1 VEGRTF
7 RQDHFG
13 YSIEASLF
21 KRIPWFEII
30 LAAAIMGVV
39 LYGAFSDAQNF
50 PRNWFDRDDAYYY
63 FKVAQ
68 NISEG
73 RGSTFDGVNLTNGYH
88 PLWMLIC
95 VPIFAL
101 ARFDLILPL
110 RILFVVMG
118 VLSVITSI
126 LLYRFL
132 KRVMTPGLA
141 ALAAIYWATD
151 YTIQTTFYQPG
162 LETGIAALCIIVLL
176 YTLTKYEEAWK
187 ERPATQKEILVLAVF
202 AMLVMFSRLDLVFLA
217 ILIGF
222 RVVFRNSALRDLLG
236 LDLLFII
243 TSVLTSFVIRI
254 GLPEY
259 YIYSNAAEAM
269 IAISVIMRIPIFYF
283 FGLYDPAQRPFDLL
297 KKSLLAVALSSVILT
312 AIMIPVAALMHFDV
326 FPRSALLYDFG
337 LMVFMTISSRLGA
350 HWFSI
355 TQARDDRSPI
365 QILKANWK
373 NWLSNGAAYYGI
385 VIGALGLY
393 MLINL
398 LMFQTASPVSG
409 QIKRWWGSHTSLVYG
424 GAAHIKLDF
433 YGVSPETDFNAWPPL
448 TWRVAHLMGHLQ
460 RYYHWNTW
468 WHYKYGA
475 TLIGVIVLG
484 LLLFALNRVYSAH
497 NVPKLA
503 LLPLIAASGIQLLSY
518 NIGGYA
524 AMKEWYWVA
533 QFFTLTITAYML
545 IDLFTRHIISI
556 KGGAVLLWLI
566 ASAIGLL
573 KVTGYANHVK
583 ETMPYNYY
591 TADVPYMDA
600 VPFIESHTE
609 PGSLIG
615 MTGGGNVGYF
625 IQDRSIINMDGL
637 INSYDYFKALQSGK
651 AAEHLASNGMDY
663 IFANPSLL
671 EGAPYRGQFTG
682 KYQII
687 DRFGGKVIMKFTP

>member
-1 VEGRTF
+1 M
-7 RQDHFG
+7 
-13 YSIEASLF
+13 L

-30 LAAAIMGVV
+30 LAVAIIGVS

-50 PRNWFDRDDAYYY
+50 SRNWFDRDDAYYY

-73 RGSTFDGVNLTNGYH
+73 RGSTFDGINPTNGYH

-110 RILFVVMG
+110 RVLFVLMG
-118 VLSVITSI
+118 ALSAATSI

-132 KRVMTPGLA
+132 RRVMTPGLA

-151 YTIQTTFYQPG
+151 YAIQTTFYQSG
-162 LETGIAALCIIVLL
+162 LETGIAAFCIIALL

-187 ERPATQKEILVLAVF
+187 ERPAARKEIVALALL

-243 TSVLTSFVIRI
+243 TSVLTSFIIRI

-269 IAISVIMRIPIFYF
+269 VAISVILRIPIFYF
-283 FGLYDPAQRPFDLL
+283 FGLYNPAQRPFDLL
-297 KKSLLAVALSSVILT
+297 KKSLLAVTLSSIIMTVI
-312 AIMIPVAALMHFDV
+312 IIPVASLMQFDV
-326 FPRSALLYDFG
+326 FPRIALLYDFG
-337 LMVFMTISSRLGA
+337 LMFIMVISSRLGA
-350 HWFSI
+350 HWFSK
-355 TQARDDRSPI
+355 TQAGEERSPI
-365 QILKANWK
+365 QILKSNWK
-373 NWLSNGAAYYGI
+373 NWLSNGAVYYGI

-393 MLINL
+393 MLVNL

-409 QIKRWWGSHTSLVYG
+409 QIKRWWGSHSSLVYG

-433 YGVSPETDFNAWPPL
+433 YGVNPETDFNAWPPL
-448 TWRVAHLMGHLQ
+448 TWRAAYLSGRIPLYV
-460 RYYHWNTW
+460 YWNTW
-468 WHYKYGA
+468 WHYKYTA
-475 TLIGVIVLG
+475 TLIGIIVLG
-484 LLLFALNRVYSAH
+484 LIIFVFNRAYSAH
-497 NVPKLA
+497 SVPKLA
-503 LLPLIAASGIQLLSY
+503 LLPLIAASGIQILSY
-518 NIGGYA
+518 NIDGYA
-524 AMKEWYWVA
+524 AMKEWYWVS
-533 QFFTLTITAYML
+533 QFFALTIAAYML
-545 IDLFTRHIISI
+545 MDMFIRHIVSI
-556 KGGAVLLWLI
+556 KGGAVLIWLI

-573 KVTGYANHVK
+573 KVTGYANYVK
-583 ETMPYNYY
+583 EYMPYNYY
-591 TADVPYMDA
+591 TADAPYMDA
-600 VPFIESHTE
+600 IPFIESHTE

-615 MTGGGNVGYF
+615 MTGGGNAGYF
-625 IQDRSIINMDGL
+625 IKDRTIINMDGL

-651 AAEHLASNGMDY
+651 AAEYLAGNGMDY
-663 IFANPSLL
+663 IFANPDLL

-687 DRFGGKVIMKFTP
+687 DRFGGKAIMKFTP

>member
-1 VEGRTF
+1 M
-7 RQDHFG
+7 
-13 YSIEASLF
+13 L

-30 LAAAIMGVV
+30 LAVAIMGVA

-73 RGSTFDGVNLTNGYH
+73 RGSTFDGINLTNGYH
-88 PLWMLIC
+88 PLWLLIC

-110 RILFVVMG
+110 RVLFVVMG
-118 VLSVITSI
+118 ALSVGTSI

-141 ALAAIYWATD
+141 ALATIYWATD
-151 YTIQTTFYQPG
+151 YAIQTAIYRPG

-176 YTLTKYEEAWK
+176 YTLTKNEETWK
-187 ERPATQKEILVLAVF
+187 ARPATQKEIVTLAVL

-236 LDLLFII
+236 LDLLFIF
-243 TSVLTSFVIRI
+243 TSVLTSFIIRI

-259 YIYSNAAEAM
+259 YIYSNAAEVM
-269 IAISVIMRIPIFYF
+269 IAISVILRIPTFYF
-283 FGLYDPAQRPFDLL
+283 FGLYNSTQRPFDLL
-297 KKSLLAVALSSVILT
+297 KKSLLAVTLSSAILT

-326 FPRSALLYDFG
+326 FPRTALLYDFG
-337 LMVFMTISSRLGA
+337 LMLFMTISSRLGA
-350 HWFSI
+350 NWFSK
-355 TQARDDRSPI
+355 TQAREERSPI
-365 QILKANWK
+365 QILKASWK
-373 NWLSNGAAYYGI
+373 NWLSEGAVYYGI
-385 VIGALGLY
+385 VIGTLGLY
-393 MLINL
+393 MIINL

-409 QIKRWWGSHTSLVYG
+409 QIKRWWGSHSSLVYG

-448 TWRVAHLMGHLQ
+448 TWRAANLSGHIPF
-460 RYYHWNTW
+460 YVYWNTW
-468 WHYKYGA
+468 WHYKYSA
-475 TLIGVIVLG
+475 TLIGVLVLG
-484 LLLFALNRVYSAH
+484 LFLFAINRAYSTH

-524 AMKEWYWVA
+524 AMKEWYWVS
-533 QFFTLTITAYML
+533 QFFAFTITVYML
-545 IDLFTRHIISI
+545 IDMFIRHIVSI
-556 KGGAVLLWLI
+556 KGGTVLLWLI
-566 ASAIGLL
+566 ASAVGLL
-573 KVTGYANHVK
+573 RVTGYANYVK
-583 ETMPYNYY
+583 ATMPYNYY
-591 TADVPYMDA
+591 AADAPYMDA

-615 MTGGGNVGYF
+615 MTGGGNAGYF
-625 IQDRSIINMDGL
+625 IQDRTIINMDGL
-637 INSYDYFKALQSGK
+637 INSYDYFRALQSGK
-651 AAEHLASNGMDY
+651 AADHLAGNSMDY
-663 IFANPSLL
+663 IFANPGLL

>member
-1 VEGRTF
+1 M
-7 RQDHFG
+7 
-13 YSIEASLF
+13 L

-30 LAAAIMGVV
+30 LAVAIMGIT

-73 RGSTFDGVNLTNGYH
+73 RGSTFDGVNPTNGYH

-110 RILFVVMG
+110 RVLFVAMG
-118 VLSVITSI
+118 TLSVMTSI

-132 KRVMTPGLA
+132 RRVMTPGLA

-151 YTIQTTFYQPG
+151 YTIQLYFYQPG
-162 LETGIAALCIIVLL
+162 LETGIAALCIIALL

-187 ERPATQKEILVLAVF
+187 ERPAAQKEIVILAVLAT
-202 AMLVMFSRLDLVFLA
+202 LVMFSRLDLIFLA

-243 TSVLTSFVIRI
+243 TSVLTSFIIRI

-269 IAISVIMRIPIFYF
+269 IVISVILRLPIFYF
-283 FGLYDPAQRPFDLL
+283 FGIYNPAQRPFDLL
-297 KKSLLAVALSSVILT
+297 WKSLLAVTLSSVILT
-312 AIMIPVAALMHFDV
+312 AVMIPIASLMHFDV
-326 FPRSALLYDFG
+326 FPRTALLYDFG
-337 LMVFMTISSRLGA
+337 LMLFMTVSSRLGA
-350 HWFSI
+350 HWFSK
-355 TQARDDRSPI
+355 TQAREERSPI
-365 QILKANWK
+365 QILKASWK
-373 NWLSNGAAYYGI
+373 NWLSNGAVYYGI

-398 LMFQTASPVSG
+398 IMFQTASPISG
-409 QIKRWWGSHTSLVYG
+409 QIKRWWGSHSSLVYG
-424 GAAHIKLDF
+424 GAARYKLDF
-433 YGVSPETDFNAWPPL
+433 YGISPETDFNAWPPL
-448 TWRVAHLMGHLQ
+448 TWRVYDISGRISLYA
-460 RYYHWNTW
+460 YWNTW
-468 WHYKYGA
+468 WHYKYSA
-475 TLIGVIVLG
+475 TFIGVIVLG
-484 LLLFALNRVYSAH
+484 LIVFAINRAYSAH
-497 NVPKLA
+497 NVPKLV
-503 LLPLIAASGIQLLSY
+503 LLPLIAASGIQFLSY

-524 AMKEWYWVA
+524 AMKEWYWVT
-533 QFFTLTITAYML
+533 QFFAFTITAYLLM
-545 IDLFTRHIISI
+545 DMFTRHIVSI
-556 KGGAVLLWLI
+556 KSGAVLMWLI

-573 KVTGYANHVK
+573 RVTGYASYIK
-583 ETMPYNYY
+583 ATMPYNYY
-591 TADVPYMDA
+591 AADTPYMDA

-615 MTGGGNVGYF
+615 MTGGGNAGYF
-625 IQDRSIINMDGL
+625 IRDRSIINMDGL

-651 AAEHLASNGMDY
+651 AADYLADNGMDY
-663 IFANPSLL
+663 IFANPNLL

-682 KYQII
+682 KYQMI